1 MKFEG
6 LAVVVALLLCH
17 TVKSKQNDN
26 ENIDILLKDK
36 KIKKVSHLMLT
47 FNK

>member
-1 MKFEG
+1 M
-6 LAVVVALLLCH
+6 VALLLCR
-17 TVKSKQNDN
+17 TVNNEQKRE

-47 FNK
+47 FSNR